1 MLFLLVYIGFYTLL
15 LLVLLFSIFK
25 FIFKKNNYV
34 IVEFYRKL
42 CKFWKLLAPEYNK
55 LSEEYKNK
63 KKDAVIYPLEWN
75 DNDVTLRRYGIFR
88 FPVIALFKYNSK
100 FIYRASPIFA

>member
-1 MLFLLVYIGFYTLL
+1 M
-15 LLVLLFSIFK
+15 
-25 FIFKKNNYV
+25 
-34 IVEFYRKL
+34 